1 MTILTVKRLISR
13 AILDGSISRCILT
26 MGYENSG
33 RRPQPTALKMLR
45 GNPGKRQPNQLEPR
59 PPSDGEPA
67 KPKGLSAD
75 AAEVWDEIAP
85 VLLYMRT
92 LTPADAEPFA
102 RMCELTVTAR
112 ASSMRKAEPG
122 FEYFSESGQVHGAI
136 RLERDTATALRPYY
150 EYFGM
155 TPSAR
160 ARIQVAPQKEEPISK
175 WAGVL
180 K

>member
-1 MTILTVKRLISR
+1 
-13 AILDGSISRCILT
+13 
-26 MGYENSG
+26 MGNRNSG
-33 RRPQPTALKMLR
+33 RKPIPTALKVLR
-45 GNPGKRQPNQLEPR
+45 GNPGQRPLNAKEPET
-59 PPSDGEPA
+59 PAGEPA
-67 KPKGLSAD
+67 KPDGLSAD
-75 AAEVWDEIAP
+75 ASRVWDQIAP

-112 ASSMRKAEPG
+112 ASSLRKAEPG

-160 ARIQVAPQKEEPISK
+160 ARIQVAPQKEEPVSK